1 MSTPI
6 KMPNLGA
13 ETDEARVSG
22 WHKRVGDRV
31 MEGEAIA
38 EIETEK
44 ANVDLEAPATGRIAE
59 ILVPEGSNAKV
70 GTVLATF
77 DEDGLPGG

>member
-6 KMPNLGA
+6 KLPNLGA
-13 ETDEARVSG
+13 ETDEARVST
-22 WHKRVGDRV
+22 WHKQVGDTV
-31 MEGEAIA
+31 MEGEVIA

-44 ANVDLEAPATGRIAE
+44 ANVDLEMPASGRLTE
-59 ILVPEGSNAKV
+59 ILVPAGGDAVV

-77 DEDGLPGG
+77 EEG

>member
-13 ETDEARVSG
+13 EADEARVAS
-22 WHKRVGDRV
+22 WLKNVGDSV
-31 MEGEAIA
+31 MEGETIA

-44 ANVDLEAPATGRIAE
+44 ATVDLESPAAGTITE
-59 ILVPEGSNAKV
+59 ILVPADSDVAV
-70 GTVLATF
+70 GTVLATL
-77 DEDGLPGG
+77 DEG

>member
-13 ETDEARVSG
+13 ETDEARLVS
-22 WHKRVGDRV
+22 WLKTVGDTV

-44 ANVDLEAPATGRIAE
+44 ATVDLEAPASGTISA
-59 ILVPEGSNAKV
+59 ILVPADTDAKV
-70 GTVLATF
+70 GTVLATL
-77 DEDGLPGG
+77 EEA

>member
-13 ETDEARVSG
+13 ETDEARVG
-22 WHKRVGDRV
+22 NWLKGVGDTV
-31 MEGEAIA
+31 MEGEIIA

-44 ANVDLEAPATGRIAE
+44 ANVDLEMPATGRLTE
-59 ILVPEGSNAKV
+59 ILIEAGTDAKV
-70 GTVLATF
+70 GTVLARY
-77 DEDGLPGG
+77 DEA

>member
-13 ETDEARVSG
+13 ETDEARVSA
-22 WHKRVGDRV
+22 WLKSAGDAV
-31 MEGEAIA
+31 MEGEVIA
-38 EIETEK
+38 EIETDK
-44 ANVDLEAPATGRIAE
+44 ANVDLEAPANGRILE
-59 ILVPEGSNAKV
+59 IVVPAGSDAKV

-77 DEDGLPGG
+77 EEA

>member
-6 KMPNLGA
+6 RMPNLGA

-22 WHKRVGDRV
+22 WLKAVGDTV
-31 MEGEAIA
+31 MEGEVIA

-44 ANVDLEAPATGRIAE
+44 ANIDLEMPATGRLTE
-59 ILVPEGSNAKV
+59 ICVAAGTDAKV
-70 GTVLATF
+70 GTILATY
-77 DEDGLPGG
+77 ETS

>member
-13 ETDEARVSG
+13 ETDEAVVSS
-22 WHKRVGDRV
+22 WLKSVGDTV
-31 MEGEAIA
+31 MEGEVIA

-44 ANVDLEAPATGRIAE
+44 ANVDLEMPASGRLTE
-59 ILVPEGSNAKV
+59 ILVEAGMDAKV
-70 GTVLATF
+70 GQVLARYE
-77 DEDGLPGG
+77 ED

>member
-13 ETDEARVSG
+13 EADEARVTS
-22 WHKRVGDRV
+22 WLKNVGNAV
-31 MEGEAIA
+31 MEGEVIA

-44 ANVDLEAPATGRIAE
+44 ANVDLEAPASGRITE
-59 ILVPEGSNAKV
+59 ILVPAGTDAKV
-70 GTVLATF
+70 GTVLAVF
-77 DEDGLPGG
+77 EEV

>member
-13 ETDEARVSG
+13 EADEARVTN
-22 WHKRVGDRV
+22 WLKNVGDV
-31 MEGEAIA
+31 VTEGEAIA

-44 ANVDLEAPATGRIAE
+44 ATVELEAPASGTIAE
-59 ILVPEGSNAKV
+59 ILVVADTDAKV
-70 GTVLATF
+70 GTVLATL
-77 DEDGLPGG
+77 DEA

>member
-13 ETDEARVSG
+13 EADEARVAS
-22 WHKRVGDRV
+22 WLKNVGDSV
-31 MEGEAIA
+31 MEGETIA

-44 ANVDLEAPATGRIAE
+44 ATVELEAPASGTIAE
-59 ILVPEGSNAKV
+59 ILVADTDAKV
-70 GTVLATF
+70 GTVLATL
-77 DEDGLPGG
+77 DEA

>member
-13 ETDEARVSG
+13 ETDEARVSS
-22 WHKRVGDRV
+22 WLKNVGDAV
-31 MEGEAIA
+31 MEGEVIA

-44 ANVDLEAPATGRIAE
+44 ANVDLEAPASGRITE
-59 ILVPEGSNAKV
+59 ILVPAGTDAKV

-77 DEDGLPGG
+77 EEA

>member
-13 ETDEARVSG
+13 ETDEARVST
-22 WHKRVGDRV
+22 WHKAVGDSV
-31 MEGEAIA
+31 MEGEVIA

-44 ANVDLEAPATGRIAE
+44 ANVDLEMPATGRLTQ
-59 ILVPEGSNAKV
+59 ILVEAGTDAVV
-70 GTVLATF
+70 GAVLATY
-77 DEDGLPGG
+77 EEA

>member
-13 ETDEARVSG
+13 ETDEARVSS
-22 WHKRVGDRV
+22 WLKNVGDMV

-44 ANVDLEAPATGRIAE
+44 ANVDLEAPASGRITE
-59 ILVPEGSNAKV
+59 ILVPAGTDAKV

-77 DEDGLPGG
+77 EEA

>member
-13 ETDEARVSG
+13 ETDEARVG
-22 WHKRVGDRV
+22 NWLKAAGDTV
-31 MEGEAIA
+31 MEGEVIA

-44 ANVDLEAPATGRIAE
+44 ANVDLEMPASGRLTE
-59 ILVPEGSNAKV
+59 IIVPAGSEAKV
-70 GTVLATF
+70 GTVLATY
-77 DEDGLPGG
+77 EEA

>member
-13 ETDEARVSG
+13 ETDEARVSS
-22 WHKRVGDRV
+22 WLKSVGETV
-31 MEGEAIA
+31 MEGEVIA

-44 ANVDLEAPATGRIAE
+44 ANVDLEMPATGRLAE
-59 ILVPEGSNAKV
+59 ILVEAGADAKV
-70 GTVLATF
+70 GTVLATY
-77 DEDGLPGG
+77 EEA

>member
-13 ETDEARVSG
+13 ETDEARVSS
-22 WHKRVGDRV
+22 WLKEVGDTV
-31 MEGEAIA
+31 LEGEAIA

-44 ANVDLEAPATGRIAE
+44 ANVDLEAPATGTLVE
-59 ILVPEGSNAKV
+59 ILVPADSDAKV
-70 GTVLATF
+70 GTVLAML
-77 DEDGLPGG
+77 DEA

>member
-1 MSTPI
+1 MSIPI

-13 ETDEARVSG
+13 ETDEARVSS
-22 WHKRVGDRV
+22 WLKNVGDAV
-31 MEGEAIA
+31 MEGEVIA

-44 ANVDLEAPATGRIAE
+44 ANVDLEAPASGRITE
-59 ILVPEGSNAKV
+59 ILVPAGTDANV

-77 DEDGLPGG
+77 EEA

>member
-13 ETDEARVSG
+13 ETDEARVSN
-22 WHKRVGDRV
+22 WLKAVGDTV
-31 MEGEAIA
+31 MEGEVIA

-44 ANVDLEAPATGRIAE
+44 ANVDLEMPATGRLTE
-59 ILVPEGSNAKV
+59 IVVEAGSEAKV
-70 GTVLATF
+70 GTVLARY
-77 DEDGLPGG
+77 EGS

>member
-13 ETDEARVSG
+13 ETDEARLAS
-22 WHKRVGDRV
+22 WLKNVGDAV

-44 ANVDLEAPATGRIAE
+44 ATVDLEAPASGTISA
-59 ILVPEGSNAKV
+59 ILVPADTDAKV
-70 GTVLATF
+70 GTVLATL
-77 DEDGLPGG
+77 EEAPPEE